1 MAHETN
7 DRTEQSRMDEREQQ
21 NPTAETD
28 RPDPGETNSETAK
41 DIHVVRGD
49 DHPQTVRHSG

>member
-7 DRTEQSRMDEREQQ
+7 HRTEQSRMDEREQQ

-28 RPDPGETNSETAK
+28 RTEPGERNSETAK
-41 DIHVVRGD
+41 DVNVVRGD
-49 DHPQTVRHSG
+49 DLPQTVRHSG